1 MPVLD
6 HVCWARYSKIYDQ
19 IQAYLL
25 SFFVALA
32 ALFCRQS
39 ALVNVVSAWQCRR
52 QLFVHRNKLL
62 WRVIEVLW

>member
-32 ALFCRQS
+32 ALFCRQG
-39 ALVNVVSAWQCRR
+39 AVVNVVCAVPAVANYSSTGTS
-52 QLFVHRNKLL
+52 
-62 WRVIEVLW
+62 